1 MRKRGQ
7 DKKEKWL
14 SLFLFFI
21 FVVLL
26 SVLLYQ
32 NQSFKIS
39 PHNHGHFFRQVWIK
53 KTRVQ
58 RSQARMWSSKNVP
71 SAIRLSPHFLQDSLF
86 THSLGTHGKLFTVL
100 YPLHVYL
107 MKTHLLCFITS
118 SWSWYTSLISS
129 TISYFIL
136 FLVFSGPHL
145 RHIEVPRLG
154 V

>member
-1 MRKRGQ
+1 MHKRGQ

-14 SLFLFFI
+14 SLFFFFI

-86 THSLGTHGKLFTVL
+86 THSLGTHGKLFTVFISWKL
-100 YPLHVYL
+100 TCSVLSLPHDPGTPLWFL
-107 MKTHLLCFITS
+107 ALLVTS
-118 SWSWYTSLISS
+118 FFFWSFQGHTCDI
-129 TISYFIL
+129 
-136 FLVFSGPHL
+136 
-145 RHIEVPRLG
+145 
-154 V
+154 